1 MEKKEPFAD
10 LELKRWII
18 VHETPLMGW
27 LGRIDATYFEAGAS
41 GWNDDALMRNLINTQ
56 VTLRDAVVMQTSAMF
71 SPAPGGGMQM
81 NVMANALAPYTF
93 MTEGLQ
99 VTLVPRAVTL
109 AWTLVEQ
116 DRKQLLDKLEAIRS
130 TMLAQRAKSSGLV
143 LPGGRA

>member
-1 MEKKEPFAD
+1 
-10 LELKRWII
+10 
-18 VHETPLMGW
+18 MGW
-27 LGRIDATYFEAGAS
+27 LGRIDVELLKDEG
-41 GWNDDALMRNLINTQ
+41 ALML
-56 VTLRDAVVMQTSAMF
+56 TLLGGRPIALHDAVVMQTSAMF